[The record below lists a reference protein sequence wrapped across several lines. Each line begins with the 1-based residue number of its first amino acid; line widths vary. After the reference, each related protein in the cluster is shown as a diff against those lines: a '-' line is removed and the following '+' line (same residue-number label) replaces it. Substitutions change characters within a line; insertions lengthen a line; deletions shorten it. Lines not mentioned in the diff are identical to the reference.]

1 MARRDDAYE
10 RALHK
15 KEQRRQRRKR
25 PANYGSL
32 LRDRTLEARRGGAVH
47 RPQARLMLNLNP
59 DERDK
64 FAELAAAWWDVR
76 GPCRTLHDINP
87 CRLDYV
93 AAHLPLQDAQ
103 VADIGCGGGILS
115 EALARAGA
123 RVTAV
128 DATVELID
136 VAREHA
142 NWEKLDI
149 DYEVGTSEALVNSH
163 EAGFDAVVCME
174 LIEHVPDPDALI
186 EDCARLLKPQ
196 GVLILSTLN
205 RTPQAYVFGIV
216 AAEYALGLLP
226 RGTHDYAQFVKP
238 SELARSARHAG
249 LALEDVTGMAYNA
262 LSHSVRLCRSTAVN
276 YFATFRRV
284 SG

>member
-1 MARRDDAYE
+1 
-10 RALHK
+10 
-15 KEQRRQRRKR
+15 
-25 PANYGSL
+25 
-32 LRDRTLEARRGGAVH
+32 
-47 RPQARLMLNLNP
+47 MLNLNP

-64 FAELAAAWWDVR
+64 FAALAAAWWDAH

-87 CRLDYV
+87 CRLEYM
-93 AAHLPLQDAQ
+93 AARLALQGAN

-128 DATVELID
+128 DATAELID

-142 NWEKLDI
+142 VQEKLDI
-149 DYEVGTSEALVNSH
+149 DYEVGTSEALVNTR

-174 LIEHVPDPDALI
+174 LIEHLPDPDALI
-186 EDCARLLKPQ
+186 EDCARLVKPQ
-196 GVLILSTLN
+196 GLLIVSTLN

-226 RGTHDYAQFVKP
+226 RGTHDYAHFVKP
-238 SELARSARHAG
+238 SELARSARHYG

-262 LSHSVRLCRSTAVN
+262 LSHRARLCASPAIN

-284 SG
+284 DE